1 MYSAKGADSPTDL
14 SGKSLP
20 FKYAMIIPPFLGAEV
35 VRTSGLGNERGFVV
49 TDDYFRHRQYS
60 NIFAAG
66 VAVAVAPPA
75 PCEAGCSVPK
85 TGYISEVMAHTAAE
99 NIAASLQGKPLTPKP
114 QSDIDAKCIL
124 DAGNQGIIMYTDRIY
139 APKRRRWETLI
150 PGPWAHWGKLAFE
163 RYYLW
168 KMRTGRVN
176 WP

>member
-1 MYSAKGADSPTDL
+1 
-14 SGKSLP
+14 
-20 FKYAMIIPPFLGAEV
+20 
-35 VRTSGLGNERGFVV
+35 
-49 TDDYFRHRQYS
+49 
-60 NIFAAG
+60 
-66 VAVAVAPPA
+66 
-75 PCEAGCSVPK
+75 
-85 TGYISEVMAHTAAE
+85 MAHTAAI
-99 NIAASLQGKPLTPKP
+99 NIASSLQGKPLTPKP
-114 QSDIDAKCIL
+114 QADIDAKCIL